1 MNAPRAFEAL
11 YRGSA
16 EPYDYSWRAA
26 ERLRHQLIAETI
38 EGLDPRPVRVLDVGC
53 SQGQLTFRI
62 GPLSSMTFA
71 MDVSPTAVAK
81 ARERCEGA
89 AGRFAFA
96 VASATALPFDS
107 GAFDLVVLC
116 DGLWEWGLSAPDREA
131 ALVEAHRLA
140 RAGGHVLLT
149 EYLRPKAFA
158 GFIREV
164 EQGPLRILSVRYLY
178 DRLWYQVETW
188 FRRARHRRAVRA
200 VFSSLGFAQFMGGV
214 GRLFGKHGARHICIL
229 TRKDA

>member
-1 MNAPRAFEAL
+1 MNDPRAFEAL

-38 EGLDPRPVRVLDVGC
+38 EGLEPRPVRVLDVGC

-62 GPLSSMTFA
+62 GRLSSMTFA

-81 ARERCEGA
+81 ARERCDGA

-96 VASATALPFDS
+96 VGSATALPFDS

-116 DGLWEWGLSAPDREA
+116 DGLRGWGLSAPDREA
-131 ALVEAHRLA
+131 ALAEAHRLA

-158 GFIREV
+158 GFVREV

-188 FRRARHRRAVRA
+188 FRRARHLRAVRA
-200 VFSSLGFAQFMGGV
+200 VFSSLGFARFMGGV
-214 GRLFGKHGARHICIL
+214 GRLFGQRGARHICIL